1 MSDMPPEPD
10 NGPPGQPARD
20 AERLHA
26 LLSAVER
33 PAPAALQ
40 RRIAELAAGAPRR
53 RRRRVFVLA
62 PAGVF
67 AVTLAALVIV
77 LWTGTVTAPPSTLAV
92 SRIALAGSSAP
103 APARLVAADTQIV
116 FPHWSHWP
124 SAGTRSD
131 RTGGRIV
138 TTEFY
143 RSYAAGR
150 IGYAIV
156 SGAPLRSPAG
166 ERVVEHSGERY
177 GVIASHGTQIVTW
190 VQSGHTCVLASRTAP
205 ASTLLALAVAQYSG
219 VPV

>member
-1 MSDMPPEPD
+1 MPAMPPD
-10 NGPPGQPARD
+10 HDDDGAPGQPARD

-26 LLSAVER
+26 LLGAVER

-40 RRIAELAAGAPRR
+40 RRIAELAAAPPRR
-53 RRRRVFVLA
+53 RRMFVLA

-77 LWTGTVTAPPSTLAV
+77 LWTGRITAPPSTLGV
-92 SRIALAGSSAP
+92 SRIALAGSNAS

-143 RSYAAGR
+143 SSSAAGR
-150 IGYAIV
+150 IGYSIV
-156 SGAPLRSPAG
+156 SGAPLRYPAG
-166 ERVVEHSGERY
+166 ARGLEHAGERY

-205 ASTLLALAVAQYSG
+205 ASTLFALAVAQYSG
-219 VPV
+219 APV